1 MTDALAFRPIAETAR
16 LIEEGSVSPVELI
29 EAMLARIAALDGT
42 LHSYVL
48 VLGERALA
56 EAHTAERE
64 IRAGRHRG
72 PLHGIPFAV
81 KDTFFT
87 AGVRT
92 CAASRLLLDHVPD
105 RTASVIARL
114 QARGAILL
122 GKLNTWEYGT
132 GTGAVHHDLP
142 FPAARNPWR
151 ENRYTGGSS
160 SGSGAALAAGLAS
173 FTLGSDTGG
182 SIRLPAAACGVMGL
196 KPSFGLVGRGGI
208 LPNCWSLDVAG
219 PLARTAEDLALVL
232 DAIAGHDPDDAGSIA
247 VPPADHRASLAAGV
261 AGLRIGLVRDPG
273 LPVAPAI
280 AENML
285 RLAAHLAGQGAEIVE
300 FALPRPI
307 AAYQAASSLINWSE
321 SYAIHERDFLER
333 GALMGQALRDKMMT
347 GFGVRAVDYLA
358 AQRQRRLLAEELDRA
373 MQGLAALLLPCT
385 AIAAPSLDDAEAVI
399 AFTRQ
404 AFVAPFNISG
414 HPALSLPTGFDEDGM
429 PTAAQL
435 VGQLFAE
442 PALLGIAARCETLLP
457 PRHPPSVEGIRR

>member
-1 MTDALAFRPIAETAR
+1 MTGALAFRPIAETAR
-16 LIEEGSVSPVELI
+16 LIEGGALSPVELV

-42 LHSYVL
+42 LHGYLL
-48 VLGERALA
+48 VLGERALT
-56 EAHTAERE
+56 EARTAECQ

-92 CAASRLLLDHVPD
+92 TAASRLLQDHVPD
-105 RTASVIARL
+105 RTATAVARL
-114 QARGAILL
+114 EAGGAILL

-142 FPAARNPWR
+142 FPAARNPWGTD
-151 ENRYTGGSS
+151 RYTGGSS

-196 KPSFGLVGRGGI
+196 KPSFGLVGRAGI
-208 LPNCWSLDVAG
+208 LPNCWSLDLAG
-219 PLARTAEDLALVL
+219 PLAHTAEDLALVM
-232 DAIAGHDPDDAGSIA
+232 DAIAGHDPADAGSIA
-247 VPPADHRASLAAGV
+247 VPPAPYRAALAGGV

-280 AENML
+280 TENML
-285 RLAAHLAGQGAEIVE
+285 RLARHLEAGGAEIVE
-300 FALPRPI
+300 FALPQPV

-333 GALMGQALRDKMMT
+333 HALMGQALRDKMMT

-358 AQRQRRLLAEELDRA
+358 AQRQRRLLGDELDRA
-373 MQGLAALLLPCT
+373 MHGLAALLLPCT
-385 AIAAPSLDDAEAVI
+385 AITAPAFDDADAVV

-414 HPALSLPTGFDEDGM
+414 HPALSVPTGHDADGM

-457 PRHPPSVEGIRR
+457 PRRPPCAGAIPS